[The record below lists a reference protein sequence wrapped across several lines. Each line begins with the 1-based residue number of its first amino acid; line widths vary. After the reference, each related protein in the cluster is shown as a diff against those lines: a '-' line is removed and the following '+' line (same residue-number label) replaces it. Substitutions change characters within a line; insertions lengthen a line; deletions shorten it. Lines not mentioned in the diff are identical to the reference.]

1 MKPVKRARPI
11 EEREELEDLLCH
23 KALPLLVDELETL
36 AKQMFEGDVLNFE
49 LGSGNEAELI
59 RRKCRLDGGR
69 KLVAAFKLRLQTLK
83 PKQDA

>member
-1 MKPVKRARPI
+1 
-11 EEREELEDLLCH
+11 
-23 KALPLLVDELETL
+23 
-36 AKQMFEGDVLNFE
+36 MFEGDVLNFE